1 MDGKTT
7 TSARL
12 RQLIAETG
20 IKQADIVRRCAPLAE
35 GFHVRM
41 GKSAISQYVSGK
53 SLPAQRQL
61 TILGIIF
68 NVSEAWLMGYDV
80 PRERKKPEGK
90 PMEITESDLRLIEAY
105 HANPAA
111 QIFVNR
117 ILGLPDP
124 EGGEK

>member
-1 MDGKTT
+1 MDKTT

-12 RQLIAETG
+12 RQLLLETG
-20 IKQADIVRRCAPLAE
+20 LKQADIVRMCSPLAKE
-35 GFHVRM
+35 FNVRM

-61 TILGIIF
+61 SVLGIIF

-80 PRERKKPEGK
+80 PRERKPDEFSHT
-90 PMEITESDLRLIEAY
+90 EITDADLRLIEAY
-105 HANPAA
+105 HANPSA
-111 QIFVNR
+111 QVYVNR

-124 EGGEK
+124 EGGAE

>member
-1 MDGKTT
+1 MEKTS

-12 RQLIAETG
+12 RQLLLETG
-20 IKQADIVRRCAPLAE
+20 LKQADLVRMCSPLAKE
-35 GFHVRM
+35 FNVRM

-61 TILGIIF
+61 SVLGIVF

-80 PRERKKPEGK
+80 PRERKRKEDK
-90 PMEITESDLRLIEAY
+90 HTEITEADLRLLEAY
-105 HANPAA
+105 HSNPSA
-111 QIFVNR
+111 QVYVNR

-124 EGGEK
+124 DGGVE